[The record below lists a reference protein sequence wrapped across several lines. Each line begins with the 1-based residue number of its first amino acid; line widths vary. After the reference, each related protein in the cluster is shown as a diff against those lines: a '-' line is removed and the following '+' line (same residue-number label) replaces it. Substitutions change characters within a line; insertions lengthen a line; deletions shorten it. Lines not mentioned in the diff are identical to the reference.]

1 MEKVTDL
8 TYLEELSKGDMSF
21 VKEMIGVF
29 LEENPGEI
37 SALRQSID
45 ESDFPMIYASA
56 HKLKSSTPFV
66 GIYSH
71 IKDHVLEIEDL
82 ARRREGT
89 ERMLELYREIEK
101 VCNKSREELQ
111 DTGISPHIET

>member
-8 TYLEELSKGDMSF
+8 TYLEELSKGDRSF

-29 LEENPGEI
+29 LEENPGEV
-37 SALRQSID
+37 SGLKQSID
-45 ESDFPMIYASA
+45 ESDFPMIYANA

-71 IKDHVLEIEDL
+71 IRDQVLEIEDL
-82 ARRREGT
+82 ARRHEGT
-89 ERMLELYREIEK
+89 GRMQELYSEIEK
-101 VCNKSREELQ
+101 VCNRSREELQ
-111 DTGISPHIET
+111 DAGISPHIET